1 MMIDMDE
8 DNNYKLRDVLVI
20 TDHNTQSGGRA
31 ANDRYWTVTKGI
43 VARYEY
49 QSDKVIEEKATI
61 IWREEGSSN
70 NWKIELKPETIYR
83 LKVRSLKKNEY
94 GYPDMSKD
102 VMRLYDVLDCY
113 DENESL
119 MILFNEY
126 IGETVIEDEE
136 LGTFSYKNGSECY
149 SRGQLEWLG
158 YDIDVKL
165 ESRDGDKDEGLI
177 ALSHF
182 KDIYNSKEEY
192 DIIVREYAAKNT
204 TDVVNE
210 LNYRTYA
217 EYTEYEEIS
226 MQEFYN
232 RIILKMISIRADG
245 RYRFYFDDDDMFWGR
260 LIMVEGD
267 MENGITGTDVVVA

>member
-94 GYPDMSKD
+94 GYPDMYKD

-126 IGETVIEDEE
+126 IGENVIEDEE
-136 LGTFSYKNGSECY
+136 LGTFSYKNGSE
-149 SRGQLEWLG
+149 
-158 YDIDVKL
+158 
-165 ESRDGDKDEGLI
+165 
-177 ALSHF
+177 
-182 KDIYNSKEEY
+182 
-192 DIIVREYAAKNT
+192 
-204 TDVVNE
+204 
-210 LNYRTYA
+210 
-217 EYTEYEEIS
+217 
-226 MQEFYN
+226 
-232 RIILKMISIRADG
+232 
-245 RYRFYFDDDDMFWGR
+245 
-260 LIMVEGD
+260 
-267 MENGITGTDVVVA
+267 

>member
-1 MMIDMDE
+1 MIDIDE

-182 KDIYNSKEEY
+182 KDIYNNREEY
-192 DIIVREYAAKNT
+192 DVIVREYAAKNT

-226 MQEFYN
+226 IQEFYD

-267 MENGITGTDVVVA
+267 KENGITGTDVVVA

>member
-1 MMIDMDE
+1 MMIDIDE
-8 DNNYKLRDVLVI
+8 DNNYKIRDVLVI

-70 NWKIELKPETIYR
+70 NWKIELKPETIYH

-149 SRGQLEWLG
+149 IRNQLEWLG

-182 KDIYNSKEEY
+182 KDIYNNREEY